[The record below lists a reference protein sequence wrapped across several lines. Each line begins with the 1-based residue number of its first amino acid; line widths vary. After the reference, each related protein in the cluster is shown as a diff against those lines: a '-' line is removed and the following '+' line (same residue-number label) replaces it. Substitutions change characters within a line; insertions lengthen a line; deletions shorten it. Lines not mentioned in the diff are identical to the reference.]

1 MYLINEVV
9 SKNACIFV
17 FVQDNNDE
25 IIILISDMSLKY
37 FKEKF
42 ITLIQISNKIN
53 ESEVQY
59 S

>member
-53 ESEVQY
+53 ESEVYY